1 MKARWKMNFKLLYP
15 RKLILMA
22 GWILVGSGAV
32 MPARAQEKFYWSNG
46 SSFSNRIVE
55 ADERE
60 LKYEEKKGDTP
71 HKRTMDRENV
81 IVAFNAYGMYL
92 VIDKL
97 PNDPETS
104 RMTLKKFYNTTGCPT
119 DVLIRATPLEVIP
132 ATIRVEG
139 EAVNYLTEAGKPAS
153 INKRDLVAIIYKN
166 GSHQLLLE
174 PEAAKSFLT
183 SAFDQVRRYCSSK
196 PAPKDLVM
204 PDDEKMPLVKAPE
217 KAPGKPVLDQKEY
230 QEYSKKA
237 LVVVEQ
243 FANYLEVIAS
253 RNFSMNERDAAVK
266 NALKLFLPDSKIKVS
281 SKNRKAI
288 TEQSIESY
296 LKRLKMLPYGEVQIK
311 WSNIEYVDQFKQ
323 AEDGNYYGRIIG
335 SQSFTGFSETGE
347 SIKYSDVTRKDVK
360 VKLQSYEKQVD
371 GKEQVNWSVLLGNI
385 GVMENDR

>member
-1 MKARWKMNFKLLYP
+1 MNFKLPHSLKP
-15 RKLILMA
+15 IGFA
-22 GWILVGSGAV
+22 AWILLGSSMA
-32 MPARAQEKFYWSNG
+32 MPAQAQEKFYWSNG

-97 PNDPETS
+97 PTDPETS

-119 DVLIRATPLEVIP
+119 DVLIRTTPLEVIP
-132 ATIRVEG
+132 ATIRVED
-139 EAVNYLTEAGKPAS
+139 EAINYLTEAGKPAS
-153 INKRDLVAIIYKN
+153 IHKRDLVAIIYQN

-174 PEAAKSFLT
+174 PEAAKSFLI

-196 PAPKDLVM
+196 PAPKNLVM
-204 PDDEKMPLVKAPE
+204 PDDEKMPIAKVPE
-217 KAPGKPVLDQKEY
+217 KPAGKPALDEKEY

-243 FANYLEVIAS
+243 FADYLQVIAS

-335 SQSFTGFSETGE
+335 SQTFTGFSEKGE
-347 SIKYSDVTRKDVK
+347 SVKYSDVTRKDVK

-371 GKEQVNWSVLLGNI
+371 GQEQVNWSVLLGNI
-385 GVMENDR
+385 GVVENDK

>member
-1 MKARWKMNFKLLYP
+1 MNFKLLYP
-15 RKLILMA
+15 RKLIWIS

-32 MPARAQEKFYWSNG
+32 MPAQAQEKFYWSNG

-81 IVAFNAYGMYL
+81 IVAFNAYGIFL

-139 EAVNYLTEAGKPAS
+139 EAINYLTEGGKPSS

-166 GSHQLLLE
+166 GSHQLLRE
-174 PEAAKSFLT
+174 PDEAKSFLN

-196 PAPKDLVM
+196 PPSRDLVM
-204 PDDEKMPLVKAPE
+204 PGDKKIPPITEVTE

-243 FANYLEVIAS
+243 FASYLQVIAS

-266 NALKLFLPDSKIKVS
+266 NALKLFMPDSKIKVS
-281 SKNRKAI
+281 SKGRKAI

-347 SIKYSDVTRKDVK
+347 SVKYSDVTRKDVK

-371 GKEQVNWSVLLGNI
+371 GKDQVNWSVLLGNI
-385 GVMENDR
+385 GVVEND

>member
-1 MKARWKMNFKLLYP
+1 MNLKRLYP
-15 RKLILMA
+15 RKLIWMV
-22 GWILVGSGAV
+22 GWILLGSGAV
-32 MPARAQEKFYWSNG
+32 TPAQAQEKFYWSNG

-97 PNDPETS
+97 PTDPETS

-139 EAVNYLTEAGKPAS
+139 EAINYLTEAGKPAS
-153 INKRDLVAIIYKN
+153 VNKNDLVAIIYKN
-166 GSHQLLLE
+166 GSHQLLRE
-174 PEAAKSFLT
+174 PEEAKSFLN
-183 SAFDQVRRYCSSK
+183 SAFDQVRRYCGSK
-196 PAPKDLVM
+196 AAPFKDPVV
-204 PDDEKMPLVKAPE
+204 PDDKKTSPIAEVPTNP
-217 KAPGKPVLDQKEY
+217 PGKPTLNEKEY

-243 FANYLEVIAS
+243 FAEYLQVIAS
-253 RNFSMNERDAAVK
+253 RNFSMNERDAALK

-288 TEQSIESY
+288 SEYSIESY

-323 AEDGNYYGRIIG
+323 GEDGNYYGRIIG
-335 SQSFTGFSETGE
+335 SQTFTGFSESGE
-347 SIKYSDVTRKDVK
+347 SVKYSDVTRKDVK

-371 GKEQVNWSVLLGNI
+371 GQEQVNWSVLLGNI
-385 GVMENDR
+385 GVVEND